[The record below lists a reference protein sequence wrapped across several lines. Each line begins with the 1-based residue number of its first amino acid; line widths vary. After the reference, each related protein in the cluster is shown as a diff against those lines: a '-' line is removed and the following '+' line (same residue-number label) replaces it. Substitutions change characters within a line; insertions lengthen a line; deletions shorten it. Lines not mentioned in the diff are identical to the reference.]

1 MGSPS
6 GPNPHGRF
14 LWSCPI
20 TVSAFILRSHNNWGA
35 GLPKP
40 DSGPAPDS
48 LGIGLSWAISQNTP
62 KSTRSCTLGQS
73 VHYWTLSRCPSR
85 LLGRRTAGVG
95 IGVNTHHRALI
106 SDRMAG
112 WPPHRVSEYQI
123 DPRKSYIS
131 QQKYTYL
138 ITRNSLH

>member
-1 MGSPS
+1 MVLSDHGKCLYSWIPQQLGSRTS
-6 GPNPHGRF
+6 EAG
-14 LWSCPI
+14 LWS
-20 TVSAFILRSHNNWGA
+20 GA
-35 GLPKP
+35 GLTRN
-40 DSGPAPDS
+40 
-48 LGIGLSWAISQNTP
+48 WAISQNTP

-73 VHYWTLSRCPSR
+73 VHYWTLFRCPSR

-123 DPRKSYIS
+123 GPRKSYIS
-131 QQKYTYL
+131 RNILNLSHGIPFTDRSLSLRIL
-138 ITRNSLH
+138 INPHT